1 MDPNTT
7 ESFESLYDALS
18 YVGFASGLYIN
29 QTLILPQRQ
38 SIWSSIL
45 NLIPLIL
52 GIIGLIFNILALLI
66 FTASKTF
73 RQGSFRCYIY
83 AFVLVN
89 CASILTHSWLY
100 LVFYIVN
107 PMYLCKYIQYLQ
119 QSLATTSLWIMVLL
133 SFERSLTFRRP
144 LAVKS
149 MLKSRTICLIL
160 IIVTCLCFSLH
171 LDELI
176 SVDIKA
182 YRWVNFAY
190 GLCSIKRYLGL
201 ATDRIK
207 ILTHSL
213 SFILPF
219 LFNSILDIYICSN
232 ICQRRKRLF
241 KRSSLIM
248 LSHKSFRLK
257 ITLTNE
263 ITLTLLCQSM
273 WLLITYFP
281 RHLYYFLISFK
292 LIDDHDRDNS
302 TLVFLIR
309 QNLLMYLA
317 FSPTLYVILSP
328 TLRKEIY
335 SHLGQLYERHRRTSS
350 AYVLSAN
357 KRLEKFI
364 NDHQP
369 LPRQQKYI
377 ASLIAKSEELPQKFL
392 PTPMKIPRKCVIKY
406 KSKSSSC
413 LFMHSNEYALNHF
426 KTPERSSTLHQ

>member
-1 MDPNTT
+1 MDLNAT
-7 ESFESLYDALS
+7 ESFESLFEALN

-52 GIIGLIFNILALLI
+52 GIIGLIFNILALII

-73 RQGSFRCYIY
+73 RQSSFRCYIY

-133 SFERSLTFRRP
+133 SLERSFTFIRP
-144 LAVKS
+144 LTIKS
-149 MLKSRTICLIL
+149 LLKSRTIYFIL
-160 IIVTCLCFSLH
+160 IIATCLCFVLH
-171 LDELI
+171 IDELI

-182 YRWVNFAY
+182 FRWVNFAY
-190 GLCSIKRYLGL
+190 GLCSIKRYFRL

-207 ILTHSL
+207 ILTNSL
-213 SFILPF
+213 SFIFPF
-219 LFNSILDIYICSN
+219 LFNSILDIYICLN
-232 ICQRRKRLF
+232 ICQQRKRLL
-241 KRSSLIM
+241 KRS
-248 LSHKSFRLK
+248 LSMTLNHKSPRLK
-257 ITLTNE
+257 ISLANE

-281 RHLYYFLISFK
+281 THLYYFLISFK
-292 LIDDHDRDNS
+292 LIDSYDRDNS

-309 QNLLMYLA
+309 QNLLIYLA

-328 TLRKEIY
+328 TLRKEISSY
-335 SHLGQLYERHRRTSS
+335 LGQSYERHRKINTS
-350 AYVLSAN
+350 YMLNTN
-357 KRLEKFI
+357 KRLEKFT
-364 NDHQP
+364 NNHQP
-369 LPRQQKYI
+369 LPNQQKYFT
-377 ASLIAKSEELPQKFL
+377 SLMIKNEELSQKCFS
-392 PTPMKIPRKCVIKY
+392 TPIKIPRKCVIK
-406 KSKSSSC
+406 SKSLSC
-413 LFMHSNEYALNHF
+413 LFMHSNDYVLNHF
-426 KTPERSSTLHQ
+426 QTLERSSTLHKR

>member
-1 MDPNTT
+1 MDFNTT
-7 ESFESLYDALS
+7 ESFESLYDALT

-29 QTLILPQRQ
+29 QTLILPQEQ

-83 AFVLVN
+83 TFVLVN
-89 CASILTHSWLY
+89 CASILSHSWLY
-100 LVFYIVN
+100 LLFYIVN
-107 PMYLCKYIQYLQ
+107 PIYLCKYIQYLQ

-133 SFERSLTFRRP
+133 SFERSITFRRP
-144 LAVKS
+144 LKVKNV
-149 MLKSRTICLIL
+149 LKPRTIYLIL
-160 IIVTCLCFSLH
+160 LIATCLCFILH
-171 LDELI
+171 IDELI

-182 YRWVNFAY
+182 FRWVNFAY
-190 GLCSIKRYLGL
+190 GICSIKRYLHL
-201 ATDRIK
+201 TTDRIK
-207 ILTHSL
+207 ILTHSH

-219 LFNSILDIYICSN
+219 LFNSIFDIYICFN

-241 KRSSLIM
+241 KKSLSMILNNKSS
-248 LSHKSFRLK
+248 RLK
-257 ITLTNE
+257 ISLTNE

-281 RHLYYFLISFK
+281 THLYYFLISFK

-302 TLVFLIR
+302 TLVFFIR
-309 QNLLMYLA
+309 LNLLIYLV

-335 SHLGQLYERHRRTSS
+335 SYLGQSYERHRKTSS
-350 AYVLSAN
+350 AYVFNTN
-357 KRLEKFI
+357 KRLEKFL

-369 LPRQQKYI
+369 LTHQQI
-377 ASLIAKSEELPQKFL
+377 FL
-392 PTPMKIPRKCVIKY
+392 SNPKKCIIKY

-413 LFMHSNEYALNHF
+413 LFQHSKEYISNQF
-426 KTPERSSTLHQ
+426 RIPERSSTLYQ